1 MHRQGA
7 ELAAEIHDESH
18 HRRDPTRRKFMTQYI
33 AEVDDSNFKQIVLE
47 SKHPVLVD
55 FWAPWC
61 GPCLSLGPIVES
73 VAEQYAGTVQVVKLN
88 VDDNPSIAL
97 RYCVQAIPT
106 LILFRDGEERDR
118 LIGARSK
125 EAIARTIDAQMG
137 AASN

>member
-1 MHRQGA
+1 M
-7 ELAAEIHDESH
+7 
-18 HRRDPTRRKFMTQYI
+18 
-33 AEVDDSNFKQIVLE
+33 
-47 SKHPVLVD
+47 
-55 FWAPWC
+55 
-61 GPCLSLGPIVES
+61 ES

-88 VDDNPSIAL
+88 VDDNASIAL

-137 AASN
+137 VASN